1 MRRPGMPET
10 GGAVIRPGSV
20 RITPL
25 CLSADGSLMGPMSR
39 ERSATIATAG
49 PLDTG
54 DGRLVR
60 GGLCALRVGVAL
72 MWIQN
77 VAWKV
82 PPDFGERENT
92 GLYLFTRWAVDFPV
106 FPPFAWF
113 VENIV
118 LTTFPVFG
126 WITLLMEAGLG
137 AFLLIGLAT
146 RFWAVVGIVQSL
158 AITLSVLNAP
168 HEWHWAYYLMILAHT
183 AIFATAAGRA
193 YGVDGVLRPYWVES
207 GRGFEKVLARLS

>member
-1 MRRPGMPET
+1 
-10 GGAVIRPGSV
+10 
-20 RITPL
+20 
-25 CLSADGSLMGPMSR
+25 MSR